1 MRLHY
6 ESRNRFLSVLYPSDN
21 NTPNV
26 NKAMC
31 FFNLFT
37 YLTLGHEPWHS
48 IHCGLPSATRP
59 SSSWNALLWCWLE
72 VESFRFEPVAKE
84 VRRASVHL
92 VPPRL
97 LIYTIN
103 WWTQIIFRLLS
114 TVGTS
119 GTENH
124 TVKYTGKDS
133 GTRIESVICIY
144 MYTMQAK
151 ITQLTLYRFP
161 GQLSLGIYIYM

>member
-6 ESRNRFLSVLYPSDN
+6 ESRNRFLSVLYPLDN

-31 FFNLFT
+31 FLHLFT
-37 YLTLGHEPWHS
+37 YLTWGHEPRHG

-72 VESFRFEPVAKE
+72 VKSFRFEPVAKE

-92 VPPRL
+92 VLPRL
-97 LIYTIN
+97 LIKLIVVNCHSPSIDDNTLVIFLWQIWGGGQNLNLYFKPPPHSAVHFVHSVHALHN
-103 WWTQIIFRLLS
+103 NLPQWTLS
-114 TVGTS
+114 W
-119 GTENH
+119 
-124 TVKYTGKDS
+124 
-133 GTRIESVICIY
+133 TRY
-144 MYTMQAK
+144 
-151 ITQLTLYRFP
+151 
-161 GQLSLGIYIYM
+161 